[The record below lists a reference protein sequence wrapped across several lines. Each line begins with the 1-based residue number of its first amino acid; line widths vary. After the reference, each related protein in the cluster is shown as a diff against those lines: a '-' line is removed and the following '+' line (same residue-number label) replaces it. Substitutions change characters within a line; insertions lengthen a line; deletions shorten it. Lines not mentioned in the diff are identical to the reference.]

1 MKGMIEQFEA
11 YLIDNRWYSSNTV
24 SNYLRTL
31 DKFNEYLLSVS
42 LWSHGV
48 EECEKITLHNVGS
61 YIRWQRENW
70 LSVRTCNNQLAAI
83 RKYLRFCMQQW
94 LCVIDYKSI
103 ENWKEYKKKIWY
115 LSEEEQEKLIY
126 VAQHDMKTPEVV
138 RMRNLAM
145 VYLFLYTWMRVSE
158 LCNLKVEDIAEE
170 MQIEWKW
177 WSLRPTYLFNKHIQ
191 VINLY
196 WFLRKWKHIESD
208 YVFCSHS
215 RNYPSRKMSRNA
227 VEKIIKTLWEKAW
240 IELFPHK
247 LRHTFA
253 TNLLKQGT
261 NLYHI
266 QKLLGHANINT
277 TIWYLWATNYE
288 LENEVKKL
296 HLI

>member
-1 MKGMIEQFEA
+1 MKGMIKQFED
-11 YLIDNRWYSSNTV
+11 YLRDNRGYSENTI

-31 DKFNEYLLSVS
+31 YKFDEYLQKITLDR
-42 LWSHGV
+42 GV
-48 EECEKITLHNVGS
+48 EECEKIKLYNVS
-61 YIRWQRENW
+61 FYISEQRDSW
-70 LSVRTCNNQLAAI
+70 LSVRTCNNQLASI
-83 RKYLRFCMQQW
+83 RKYLRFCKQQW
-94 LCVIDYKSI
+94 YDVIDYKCI
-103 ENWKEYKKKIWY
+103 ENWKEYKRKIWY

-126 VAQHDMKTPEVV
+126 TAQHDMKTPELV

-158 LCNLKVEDIAEE
+158 LCNLRVDDIAEE
-170 MQIEWKW
+170 MQIEGKW
-177 WSLRPTYLFNKHIQ
+177 WSLRPTYLFNKHIR

-196 WFLRKWKHIESD
+196 RFLRRWKHIESD

-215 RNYPSRKMSRNA
+215 KNYPSWKMSRNS
-227 VEKIIKTLWEKAW
+227 VEKVIKTLWQKAW
-240 IELFPHK
+240 IDLFPHK

-266 QKLLGHANINT
+266 QRLLGHASINT

-296 HLI
+296 KQY